1 LAFPLFLI
9 RYAQVKD
16 VASEQQDGYPN
27 HHGWKS
33 IDAHAAANRVTFS
46 AVLSRDDALQTQ
58 TDTDKANDRV
68 TGSAESDLAHSDFH
82 HRLEVREG

>member
-1 LAFPLFLI
+1 LALPLFLI

-27 HHGWKS
+27 HDGWKS
-33 IDAHAAANRVTFS
+33 IDAHATSNQVTFS
-46 AVLSRDDALQTQ
+46 AVLSCDDSLQTQ

-68 TGSAESDLAHSDFH
+68 NRSAESDLAHFGLSPS
-82 HRLEVREG
+82 LNVKKG